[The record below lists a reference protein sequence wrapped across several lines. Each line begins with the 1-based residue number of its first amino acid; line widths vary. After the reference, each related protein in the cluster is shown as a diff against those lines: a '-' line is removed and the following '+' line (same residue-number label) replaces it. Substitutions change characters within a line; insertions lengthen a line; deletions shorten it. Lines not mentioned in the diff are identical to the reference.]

1 MSYKN
6 DDYADE
12 GWDQS
17 NSEKSYEEDEKE
29 LSDYEDLDSQEDR
42 KFNSKINDSDDE
54 KAKGN
59 EKDEDELESG
69 DEGSEESLML
79 IDTIP

>member
-42 KFNSKINDSDDE
+42 KFNSKINASDDE

-69 DEGSEESLML
+69 DEG
-79 IDTIP
+79 

>member
-17 NSEKSYEEDEKE
+17 NSEKSYEEDEKQ
-29 LSDYEDLDSQEDR
+29 LSDYEDIDSQEDE
-42 KFNSKINDSDDE
+42 KFNSKNHSDDQ
-54 KAKGN
+54 KSRGN
-59 EKDEDELESG
+59 EEDGDELESG
-69 DEGSEESLML
+69 DEGSEGSLML